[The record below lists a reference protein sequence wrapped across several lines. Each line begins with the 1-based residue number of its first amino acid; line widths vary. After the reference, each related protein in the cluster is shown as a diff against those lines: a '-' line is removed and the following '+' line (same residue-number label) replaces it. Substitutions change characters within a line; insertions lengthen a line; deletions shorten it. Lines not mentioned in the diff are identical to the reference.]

1 MGKIIVI
8 TGPMFSG
15 KSEELIR
22 RAKRLI
28 LGGKRVK
35 AYHHHLD
42 QRFDKNRIVSRGGS
56 VLESEPVKRLE
67 FNEAMNGYDAFI
79 IDEAQ
84 FFDESLLVFAVTAR
98 AKGKQVIVSGLDMD
112 VFMNPFGVMP
122 ALMTVADEVVK
133 LKAVCFECGNE
144 AGISYRLTDD
154 TEQIVVGDREYI
166 AVCWHCYHKL
176 KETVREKNRI
186 RIGL

>member
-1 MGKIIVI
+1 MAERDWAKDGRITVV

-22 RAKRLI
+22 RAKRLM
-28 LGGKRVK
+28 LAGKKVK
-35 AYHHHLD
+35 AYHHQLD
-42 QRFDKNRIVSRGGS
+42 RRFGENRIVSRGGFA
-56 VLESEPVKRLE
+56 LESEPVEKLE
-67 FNEAMNGYDAFI
+67 FNKEMNGYDAFI
-79 IDEAQ
+79 VDEAQ
-84 FFDESLLVFAVTAR
+84 FFDESLLAFAVTAR

-122 ALMTVADEVVK
+122 VLMAVADEVVK

-154 TEQIVVGDREYI
+154 EEQIVVGDKEYI
-166 AVCWHCYHKL
+166 AVCWRCYYL
-176 KETVREKNRI
+176 LQRR
-186 RIGL
+186 